1 MEVQHEPLLRPSV
14 GGPRAK
20 LAKWLVTKWSSL
32 LVLDQSLIA
41 CALGAQGMS
50 KKAELEVCLQALAT
64 ASPERLA
71 VLEGTL
77 QACGHMNEC

>member
-20 LAKWLVTKWSSL
+20 LAKWLVTKWSNLSMN
-32 LVLDQSLIA
+32 DRQLIA
-41 CALGAQGMS
+41 GALSTHAN
-50 KKAELEVCLQALAT
+50 LTTCIQALA
-64 ASPERLA
+64 AAPPERIA

-77 QACGHMNEC
+77 QACGHMEEC

>member
-20 LAKWLVTKWSSL
+20 LAKYLVTKWSSL
-32 LVLDQSLIA
+32 LVLDRHLIA
-41 CALGAQGMS
+41 CALGALGMS
-50 KKAELEVCLQALAT
+50 KKAELEACLQALAT
-64 ASPERLA
+64 ASLERMA

-77 QACGHMNEC
+77 QACGHMKEC

>member
-14 GGPRAK
+14 GGARAK

-32 LVLDQSLIA
+32 LVLDQRLIA
-41 CALGAQGMS
+41 CALGAQGTS
-50 KKAELEVCLQALAT
+50 KKAELDACIQALAT
-64 ASPERLA
+64 ASFERIA

-77 QACGHMNEC
+77 QACGHMEEC